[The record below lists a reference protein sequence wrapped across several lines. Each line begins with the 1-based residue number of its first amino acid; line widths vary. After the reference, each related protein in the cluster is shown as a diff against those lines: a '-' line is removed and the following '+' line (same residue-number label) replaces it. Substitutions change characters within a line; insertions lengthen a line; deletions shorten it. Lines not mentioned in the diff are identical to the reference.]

1 MVVKDTV
8 DGVDNLEEKTREDA
22 DIRMCPF
29 GCIFLYRGCDAVVM
43 VSWWTS
49 KFFLLSTSL
58 ITLRSCGLVVGNT
71 VHGEDNFE
79 EKTREDAD
87 IRIYHIS

>member
-1 MVVKDTV
+1 M

-49 KFFLLSTSL
+49 KFFFTFNKS
-58 ITLRSCGLVVGNT
+58 
-71 VHGEDNFE
+71 DNVEVMWFGGQ
-79 EKTREDAD
+79 RPGGWQGQP
-87 IRIYHIS
+87 